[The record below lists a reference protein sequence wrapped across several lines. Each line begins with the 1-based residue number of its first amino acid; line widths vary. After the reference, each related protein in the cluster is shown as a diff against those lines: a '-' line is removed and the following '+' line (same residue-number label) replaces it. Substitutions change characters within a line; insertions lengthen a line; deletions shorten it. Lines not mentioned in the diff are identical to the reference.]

1 MKAIDNLLGI
11 RETFPGYGVHAAGHV
26 KRDLHHPVTG
36 LPGKFPLY
44 PGYFHGL
51 YPLDDGNQGTL
62 ATVTVLV
69 RDDRVQLATGEGTL
83 VDTQAGTQ
91 VLGKDQPLVSVGTWG
106 PGRVIA

>member
-11 RETFPGYGVHAAGHV
+11 RETFPGDGVHAAGHV
-26 KRDLHHPVTG
+26 KRDLHYLVTG
-36 LPGKFPLY
+36 LTGKFPQDT
-44 PGYFHGL
+44 GYFPGL
-51 YPLDDGNQGTL
+51 YPLDDGNEGTL

-83 VDTQAGTQ
+83 VDTQARAQ
-91 VLGKDQPLVSVGTWG
+91 VPREEQPLVSVGTWG

>member
-11 RETFPGYGVHAAGHV
+11 RETFPGYGVHATGHV

-69 RDDRVQLATGEGTL
+69 RDDRVQLATAERTL
-83 VDTQAGTQ
+83 VDERDRKSTRLNSSHVRTSRMPSSA
-91 VLGKDQPLVSVGTWG
+91 
-106 PGRVIA
+106 